1 MVNTTECPCNMFGMV
16 YRLSGL
22 FFIIFVPLL
31 ANFGRFHL
39 VSWQDRK
46 PGEGME
52 LLPGAEGWPHRCLVL
67 AVLQDA
73 VRKEDPRW
81 ELDNDN

>member
-1 MVNTTECPCNMFGMV
+1 MVNTTECPYNMLGMV
-16 YRLSGL
+16 HRLSGL

-46 PGEGME
+46 PGEGD
-52 LLPGAEGWPHRCLVL
+52 GAAPWC
-67 AVLQDA
+67 
-73 VRKEDPRW
+73 
-81 ELDNDN
+81 

>member
-16 YRLSGL
+16 HRLSGL

-31 ANFGRFHL
+31 ANFGGFHL

-46 PGEGME
+46 PGEGD
-52 LLPGAEGWPHRCLVL
+52 GAAPWC
-67 AVLQDA
+67 
-73 VRKEDPRW
+73 
-81 ELDNDN
+81 